1 MHVEWKKVAVLQ
13 TLCLLLMLA
22 GCATMVT
29 QFDEK
34 ERYTFPGARQRT
46 IPQIY
51 SGTAANLV
59 YAKDIIC
66 ETTGAQGDE
75 AASECCFSPFYFIV
89 DIPLSFV
96 GDTLLL
102 PYTIPKQIQHGSIW
116 KSSPQSP
123 MRSHETKKTIKIEN
137 KKSAAPR

>member
-1 MHVEWKKVAVLQ
+1 MHVEWKKAAVLQ
-13 TLCLLLMLA
+13 TLCLMLMLA

-51 SGTAANLV
+51 SGTAADLV
-59 YAKDIIC
+59 FAKDIIFQ
-66 ETTGAQGDE
+66 TTGAQGE
-75 AASECCFSPFYFIV
+75 EQQSECCFFPFYMVADLPFS
-89 DIPLSFV
+89 LAA
-96 GDTLLL
+96 DTVLL
-102 PYTIPKQIQHGSIW
+102 PYTIPKQIMHGFIW

-123 MRSHETKKTIKIEN
+123 LMSDEKKKPMKIEYR
-137 KKSAAPR
+137 KR